1 VSPPEAQI
9 VFKRKKMMLQL
20 KVGPKLSLSETLD
33 QHCILEPNTGLAFFF
48 LSNVRPQVK
57 RVPVLMK
64 ERGHM
69 LSKKSEKAR
78 KTSLIASPVQCGLLF
93 PL

>member
-1 VSPPEAQI
+1 V
-9 VFKRKKMMLQL
+9 K
-20 KVGPKLSLSETLD
+20 SE
-33 QHCILEPNTGLAFFF
+33 
-48 LSNVRPQVK
+48 VK
-57 RVPVLMK
+57 RVPVLIK

-78 KTSLIASPVQCGLLF
+78 KIALIASPVKCGLLF